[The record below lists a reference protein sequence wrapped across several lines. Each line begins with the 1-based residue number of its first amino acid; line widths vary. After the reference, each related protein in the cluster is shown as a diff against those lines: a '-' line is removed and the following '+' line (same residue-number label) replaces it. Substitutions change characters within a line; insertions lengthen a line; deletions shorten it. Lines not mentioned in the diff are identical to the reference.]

1 MKRNDWL
8 RTRKDKDGNILHRS
22 LHAVREEPVTELAA
36 SKVRG
41 GDGGARER
49 RVWSIKRMWNSRNQD
64 FCWQYGYVVISSLR
78 CMTMEVSS

>member
-8 RTRKDKDGNILHRS
+8 RTRKDKDGNVLHRS

-49 RVWSIKRMWNSRNQD
+49 RV
-64 FCWQYGYVVISSLR
+64 
-78 CMTMEVSS
+78 

>member
-8 RTRKDKDGNILHRS
+8 RTRKDKDGNILYRS
-22 LHAVREEPVTELAA
+22 PHAVREEPATGLAV

-49 RVWSIKRMWNSRNQD
+49 RVGPSRECGTLEIKIFAGNMVMW
-64 FCWQYGYVVISSLR
+64 
-78 CMTMEVSS
+78 